1 MPDDTRRQPG
11 EKTRYWISVQEE
23 TGEPG
28 GRPAAWNEFPEGAAD
43 PPELPADALSRRRFL
58 ALLSASAALAA
69 ASACSRPDRGEI
81 VPYTERPEEVTPG
94 VPNFYAS
101 CFSEGRRAHPVLVK
115 TREGRPIHVEGN
127 DRYAAAP
134 GKAPYRAIADVLGL
148 YDPDRLREPIHR
160 GKAVPVA
167 EAERL
172 LAERAR
178 EARSQG
184 LPVLLFT
191 EAVLSPTRARLLAEL
206 GKALPRLEVV
216 SYEASEGGGEDR
228 VLRSLFGGTVR
239 LEPLPERAE
248 VVLSLESDFLSGED
262 PGSVRAFA
270 AGRRPEGPREP
281 MVRFYAAEGRFTLTG
296 SRADARFAVRTGD
309 LAAFALG
316 ILRLLVERHGV
327 ALPRGLADLPWPAK
341 PLEALLGPGAGERE
355 AEALARDLA
364 AAARRGA
371 ALVVAGGHLPAP
383 VHAAAALLNLALG
396 SLGRTLAVWPWPTAF
411 PPVGRREAEGA
422 LERAAEGRYGL
433 VLFWGGNPA
442 HAFPGHRAFA
452 QARRETFVR
461 MGLYEDETAQAAALI
476 LPEAHWLESWG
487 DFEPRPGLRAL
498 RQPALRPLYPAVRQG
513 EQWLLGLL
521 GALGG
526 ETAEDYALFLKERW
540 RREEWP
546 PASPVP
552 FERFWA
558 AALHEGLV
566 PGTPPSP
573 PAPSAGALLPHLEA
587 ARSVTGLELVLYP
600 SPALLDGRYGN
611 NGWLQ
616 EWPDPVTKAT
626 WGNPLWMAPADA
638 RRLGLKDGDRVRLSK
653 GERRLESPVLVQ
665 PGQREGVAALALGYG
680 REALSVARGVGT
692 NGFSLLGGDGEM
704 VLSGIEVEKIPG
716 RQPVPTTQTHH
727 RMEGRNLVRSLSL
740 REWARG
746 EGEGREG
753 HPPVSLYP
761 DQEFPDHKWG
771 MVIDL
776 SACVGCSGCLLACQS
791 ENNVPVVGPEQVLRG
806 REMHWIRIDRYYE
819 GPEEAP
825 RAVHSPMLCQH
836 CDNAP
841 CENVCPVNATNHSPD
856 GLNQMAYNRC
866 VGTRY
871 CANNCPYKVRRF
883 NFLEWTAFKREPESL
898 VFNPEVTVR
907 PRGVMEKCT
916 FCVQRIEEAKVRARV
931 EGRKVAD
938 GEVVPAC
945 AAACPADAIVF
956 GDLKDP
962 ESRVSKLARSGRAYK
977 VLEELGV
984 RPSVTYLAQLRN
996 VPEDTE

>member
-1 MPDDTRRQPG
+1 MADDTRPQPPVSGRRFWISREEGPG
-11 EKTRYWISVQEE
+11 EPDARSAV
-23 TGEPG
+23 
-28 GRPAAWNEFPEGAAD
+28 WNEFPEGAAD

-69 ASACSRPDRGEI
+69 ASACSAPDRGTI
-81 VPYTERPEEVTPG
+81 VPYTERPDEVVPG

-101 CFSEGRRAHPVLVK
+101 CFAEGRRAHPVLVR

-127 DRYAAAP
+127 DRYATAP
-134 GKAPYRAIADVLGL
+134 GKAPYRAVADLLGL
-148 YDPDRLREPIHR
+148 YDPDRLREPQNAGR
-160 GKAVPVA
+160 AVSVP

-172 LAERAR
+172 LAEKARKAR
-178 EARSQG
+178 EQG

-191 EAVLSPTRARLLAEL
+191 DAVLSPTRARLLAEL
-206 GKALPRLEVV
+206 RKVLPGLEVV
-216 SYEASEGGGEDR
+216 SYEPALGEGEER
-228 VLRSLFGGTVR
+228 VLRSLFGEAVN
-239 LEPLPERAE
+239 LEPRPEKAK
-248 VVLSLESDFLSGED
+248 VILALESDLLSGED
-262 PGSVRAFA
+262 PALVRAFA
-270 AGRRPEGPREP
+270 AGRRPEGRREP
-281 MVRFYAAEGRFTLTG
+281 LARLYAAEGRFTLTG
-296 SRADARFAVRTGD
+296 SRADARFGVRTGD
-309 LAAFALG
+309 LGAFALG
-316 ILRLLVERHGV
+316 LLRLLVGEHGV
-327 ALPRGLADLPWPAK
+327 SLPPGAENLPWPER
-341 PLEALLGPGAGERE
+341 PLSSLLGAGAGERE

-364 AAARRGA
+364 ENRGA
-371 ALVVAGGHLPAP
+371 ALVVAGSHLPAP

-396 SLGRTLAVWPWPTAF
+396 SLGKTLGVWPWPTAVA
-411 PPVGRREAEGA
+411 PSGRGEAEAA

-442 HAFPGHRAFA
+442 HAFPGHPAFGEP
-452 QARRETFVR
+452 RREVFVR
-461 MGLYEDETAQAAALI
+461 IGLHEDETAKVAALV

-487 DFEPRPGLRAL
+487 DFVPRPGLKAL
-498 RQPALRPLYPAVRQG
+498 RQPALRPLYPAARQG
-513 EQWLLGLL
+513 EDWLLGLL
-521 GALGG
+521 RALGG
-526 ETAEDYALFLKERW
+526 QGAEDYARFLKERW

-546 PASPVP
+546 PESPVP

-566 PGTPPSP
+566 PGTPPPVS
-573 PAPSAGALLPHLEA
+573 APSAGALGPHLCGA
-587 ARSVTGLELVLYP
+587 STPKGLELVLHP
-600 SPALLDGRYGN
+600 SPALYDGRYAN

-626 WGNPLWMAPADA
+626 WDNPLLLAPADA
-638 RRLGLKDGDRVRLSK
+638 RRLGLKDGDRVRVSE
-653 GERRLESPVLVQ
+653 GGRSLESAVLIQ
-665 PGQREGVAALALGYG
+665 PGQREGVAALSLGYG
-680 REALSVARGVGT
+680 RQALSVARGVGT
-692 NGFSLLGGDGEM
+692 NAFVLLGREGER
-704 VLSGIEVEKIPG
+704 VLRGVEVEKIPG
-716 RQPVPTTQTHH
+716 RKPVPTTQTHH
-727 RMEGRNLVRSLSL
+727 RMEGRDLVRSIPLK
-740 REWARG
+740 EWARG
-746 EGEGREG
+746 EGEKREG
-753 HPPVSLYP
+753 HPLVSLYP
-761 DQEFPDHKWG
+761 DQEFPESKWG

-791 ENNVPVVGPEQVLRG
+791 ENNVPVVGPEQVLKG
-806 REMHWIRIDRYYE
+806 REMHWIRVDRYYE

-883 NFLEWTAFKREPESL
+883 NFLEWTAHKREPETL
-898 VFNPEVTVR
+898 AFNPEVTVR

-938 GEVVPAC
+938 GEVIPAC
-945 AAACPADAIVF
+945 AAACPAEAIVF

-962 ESRVSKLARSGRAYK
+962 ESRVSRLARSGRAYK

-984 RPSVTYLAQLRN
+984 RPSVTYLAHLRN
-996 VPEDTE
+996 GPEDSE